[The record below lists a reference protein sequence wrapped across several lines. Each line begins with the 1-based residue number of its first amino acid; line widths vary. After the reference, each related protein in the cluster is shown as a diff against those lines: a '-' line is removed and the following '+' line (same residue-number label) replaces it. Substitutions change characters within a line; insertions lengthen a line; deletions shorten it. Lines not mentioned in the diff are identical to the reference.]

1 MVLAD
6 AITYAFRVCGAD
18 MAIDAA
24 TLTGAVTTALGKRT
38 AAYMTNDD
46 TIRQLITK
54 ASRRSCEKMWEL
66 PLDEE
71 LMPSLSSHIADIKNS
86 VGASNMGGGSIVGGL
101 FLQEFVDGKPWAH
114 LDIAAVNRDLSG
126 SQPYSAKGGS
136 GFGASLMYHIV
147 KQLQK

>member
-1 MVLAD
+1 MTDCHAAGTVRATGD
-6 AITYAFRVCGAD
+6 YAGG
-18 MAIDAA
+18 IS
-24 TLTGAVTTALGKRT
+24 G
-38 AAYMTNDD
+38 TNDGG
-46 TIRQLITK
+46 T
-54 ASRRSCEKMWEL
+54 
-66 PLDEE
+66 
-71 LMPSLSSHIADIKNS
+71 IKNS

-126 SQPYSAKGGS
+126 SQPHSAKGGS